1 MHRPGAGQY
10 QRDIDER
17 PNAPEARQAGLLAL
31 LIGYELTGF
40 REIST
45 G

>member
-1 MHRPGAGQY
+1 VQASDDPAQ
-10 QRDIDER
+10 ER
-17 PNAPEARQAGLLAL
+17 PNAPEARQAWLLAL

-40 REIST
+40 RQFSA